1 MAVRSGEGCKR
12 STGLQMPLKRTDPKD
27 TISNPLMICARSAYQ
42 RGARRP
48 SRPAQIY
55 GQAGSR
61 SNLAHQSR
69 GGRRLKSFP
78 RNQRRYRLRIS
89 ETVPSFGASG
99 TGLRACLVL
108 PGWNS
113 GMPSPVPMEYAPAKG
128 PYGSAARPVKRQQTV
143 TRLRKQRRG
152 TVQTVLP
159 GTAAPLLA
167 GPPVQLIS
175 SRQNVRRVE

>member
-1 MAVRSGEGCKR
+1 MRQVSVPKGGKTTIQACSDLRPG
-12 STGLQMPLKRTDPKD
+12 GLPFKFD
-27 TISNPLMICARSAYQ
+27 A
-42 RGARRP
+42 
-48 SRPAQIY
+48 
-55 GQAGSR
+55 
-61 SNLAHQSR
+61 QSR

>member
-12 STGLQMPLKRTDPKD
+12 SAGLQMPLKRTDPKA
-27 TISNPLMICARSAYQ
+27 TISNPLVICARSAYQ

-61 SNLAHQSR
+61 SNSAHNHAEAEGSNP
-69 GGRRLKSFP
+69 SP
-78 RNQRRYRLRIS
+78 PNQRRYRLGIS
-89 ETVPSFGASG
+89 GTVPSFGASG

-108 PGWNS
+108 SGWNS

-128 PYGSAARPVKRQQTV
+128 PCGSAARPAKRRQTV

-152 TVQTVLP
+152 AVQTVLP

-175 SRQNVRRVE
+175 SRQKVRRVE

>member
-61 SNLAHQSR
+61 SNLAHNHAEAEGSNPSPATKE
-69 GGRRLKSFP
+69 GTVSGF
-78 RNQRRYRLRIS
+78 QRRY
-89 ETVPSFGASG
+89 PSFGASG